1 MPDSCGRQINV
12 MAIALACGF
21 CQDFLKKDASDF
33 SIT

>member
-1 MPDSCGRQINV
+1 MPDSCGHQINV